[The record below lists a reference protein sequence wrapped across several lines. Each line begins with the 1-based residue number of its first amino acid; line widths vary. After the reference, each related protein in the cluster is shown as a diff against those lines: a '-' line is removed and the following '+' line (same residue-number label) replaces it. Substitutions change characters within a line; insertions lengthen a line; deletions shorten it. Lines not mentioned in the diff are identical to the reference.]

1 MRRLLLVDDESG
13 VLHALK
19 RLLQRVLAA
28 DEAVVEIFTDPEAA
42 LQRACETEFDV
53 VVSDYRM
60 PSMDGVSFLRC
71 FQGIQPDATRLLLSA
86 ATDFDALVTAINE
99 IGLFRYLP
107 KPWND
112 DDLVAV
118 LRAAWL
124 ARDRRL
130 EERRLAERERR
141 NEALPGAA
149 EEAERQRLEA
159 EEPGITQVKWGPDG
173 SVLLDDV

>member
-1 MRRLLLVDDESG
+1 LLVDDESG

-19 RLLQRVLAA
+19 RLLQRALAA
-28 DEAVVEIFTDPEAA
+28 DEAVIEIFTDPEAA

-60 PSMDGVSFLRC
+60 PNMDGVSFLRC
-71 FQGIQPDATRLLLSA
+71 FQGIQPDTTRLLLSA

-99 IGLFRYLP
+99 IGIFRYLP
-107 KPWND
+107 KPWSD
-112 DDLVAV
+112 EDFVAV

-124 ARDRRL
+124 ACDRRR
-130 EERRLAERERR
+130 EDRRLAEREQR
-141 NEALPGAA
+141 ESLLSAA

-173 SVLLDDV
+173 SVLIDDV